1 MDKNENEEKAK
12 IMNNLYSRQI
22 GTYGKETMNNLM
34 NLKVL
39 ILGMRGNGLEIAKN
53 MVLTG
58 VNLVTIY
65 DPTPVSICDLCSNYY
80 LEEKDINQRRD
91 ESVLKKLKEL
101 NPFTHVDILQYQEK
115 KEKEES
121 FEDFL
126 SKLNYN
132 VIVQTEIIS
141 EEKVIKLSDYCHKNK
156 IHFIY
161 GVTFGLNGSIFNDFG
176 EKFTIYDSDGREPKK
191 YHIKEITNEEKA
203 IMVIEEKVS
212 FKENDCIRLKTIE
225 GMTELNKLKEPIKI
239 LEVKKDEK
247 DNKKFVLDI
256 NTTNFSK
263 YIAGGLAY
271 KPKDPIEKNFKSYKE
286 CYSIPFNRKEKEEYF
301 SIYEESEEFLYT
313 EKYYLCIFLAIGKYL
328 NQNEN
333 LPELNDLEKAKE
345 IAKIAKDLFEQILN
359 HDKEMNMEY
368 DEYSEEEIRKF
379 DEKEV
384 INIIKV
390 CKAEIAP
397 MCSIIGG
404 LTSQEIIKTTGKY
417 EPIEQ
422 WKFYDFSFIKSNEKK
437 EKIKEELKEEEKQ
450 EIKEEVKEE
459 KVQIKE
465 EVKEEIKEEVK
476 EEKVQIKEEEKQEIK
491 EEVKEEKDQMKEEA
505 KEEIKE
511 EAKEEKEQIKEEV
524 KEEIKEEA
532 KEEKVQIKEEVKEE
546 KVQIKEEEKQEIKEE
561 VKEEKDQIK
570 EEEKQEIKEEA
581 KEEKQEIKE
590 EAKDEKDQI
599 KEEVKEEIKE
609 EAKEEKDQ
617 IKEEVKEEK
626 DQMKEEE
633 KQEIKE
639 EVKEEKEEEICKTNL
654 DSRYAEQIAI
664 FGNNFQNK
672 IENLELFIIGSGAI
686 GCEVLKNF
694 AMMGVSSKKE
704 KQSLITDCDN
714 IEMSNLNR
722 QFLFRKED
730 IGKSKSLTACNAI
743 KKMNPDFN
751 CISSE
756 ERVEPKTE
764 NIFNEK
770 FWKSK
775 DFVICGLDNVKAR
788 NYVNKTCHKYN
799 KTFLDA
805 GTNGT
810 KGRNTVVI
818 PFVTAPMEF
827 SQTNNQPSIPMCT
840 LKFFPTRIED
850 CIEWSKVNF
859 NSLFKMNIL
868 QFKNFIF
875 ESNEEIFKKLNEK
888 APADFVDIYKN
899 IESFMKL
906 MNQENEEKLI
916 EKIIYKALEYFNEF
930 YNIRIKELLKL
941 NPPDKKIDG
950 KPFWNAIK
958 KAPKIIEEIDI
969 KNKLTKLFII
979 SFTHIFANCLL
990 GKRNIDITDDK
1001 ITKVLSE
1008 FNNNKNNGEKEE
1020 EKLDFDL
1027 EKDGEKFNTYKKEKF
1042 EEIKKFK
1049 DIINNNFN
1057 VYGKVKEEEFE
1068 KDGLD
1073 NYHMEFIQ
1081 SSSNLRA
1088 QNYSIEPADYNK
1100 TLMVA
1105 GSIIQALPT
1114 TTTIVSGY
1122 LSLQLLALINS
1133 KNIEKEVQNA
1143 NLDLSCNMFFNF
1155 SPSNY
1160 VPKPKIE
1167 PIKVNKSMTSQE
1179 FIDFCKNEH
1188 NFDVHSFD
1196 VDEKIFYTRRIFKD
1210 CEKTK
1215 DRYKKYIQ
1223 KLNTKIED
1231 CINNN
1236 LPEDKKK
1243 KEFIIKLYA
1252 DRIIN
1257 TTGSESIA
1265 SEDTEDELPLVE
1277 YKPYAN

>member
-1 MDKNENEEKAK
+1 
-12 IMNNLYSRQI
+12 
-22 GTYGKETMNNLM
+22 
-34 NLKVL
+34 
-39 ILGMRGNGLEIAKN
+39 
-53 MVLTG
+53 
-58 VNLVTIY
+58 
-65 DPTPVSICDLCSNYY
+65 
-80 LEEKDINQRRD
+80 
-91 ESVLKKLKEL
+91 
-101 NPFTHVDILQYQEK
+101 
-115 KEKEES
+115 
-121 FEDFL
+121 
-126 SKLNYN
+126 
-132 VIVQTEIIS
+132 
-141 EEKVIKLSDYCHKNK
+141 
-156 IHFIY
+156 
-161 GVTFGLNGSIFNDFG
+161 
-176 EKFTIYDSDGREPKK
+176 
-191 YHIKEITNEEKA
+191 
-203 IMVIEEKVS
+203 
-212 FKENDCIRLKTIE
+212 
-225 GMTELNKLKEPIKI
+225 
-239 LEVKKDEK
+239 
-247 DNKKFVLDI
+247 
-256 NTTNFSK
+256 
-263 YIAGGLAY
+263 
-271 KPKDPIEKNFKSYKE
+271 
-286 CYSIPFNRKEKEEYF
+286 
-301 SIYEESEEFLYT
+301 
-313 EKYYLCIFLAIGKYL
+313 
-328 NQNEN
+328 
-333 LPELNDLEKAKE
+333 
-345 IAKIAKDLFEQILN
+345 
-359 HDKEMNMEY
+359 
-368 DEYSEEEIRKF
+368 
-379 DEKEV
+379 
-384 INIIKV
+384 
-390 CKAEIAP
+390 
-397 MCSIIGG
+397 
-404 LTSQEIIKTTGKY
+404 
-417 EPIEQ
+417 
-422 WKFYDFSFIKSNEKK
+422 
-437 EKIKEELKEEEKQ
+437 
-450 EIKEEVKEE
+450 
-459 KVQIKE
+459 
-465 EVKEEIKEEVK
+465 
-476 EEKVQIKEEEKQEIK
+476 
-491 EEVKEEKDQMKEEA
+491 
-505 KEEIKE
+505 
-511 EAKEEKEQIKEEV
+511 
-524 KEEIKEEA
+524 
-532 KEEKVQIKEEVKEE
+532 
-546 KVQIKEEEKQEIKEE
+546 
-561 VKEEKDQIK
+561 
-570 EEEKQEIKEEA
+570 
-581 KEEKQEIKE
+581 
-590 EAKDEKDQI
+590 
-599 KEEVKEEIKE
+599 
-609 EAKEEKDQ
+609 
-617 IKEEVKEEK
+617 
-626 DQMKEEE
+626 
-633 KQEIKE
+633 
-639 EVKEEKEEEICKTNL
+639 
-654 DSRYAEQIAI
+654 
-664 FGNNFQNK
+664 
-672 IENLELFIIGSGAI
+672 
-686 GCEVLKNF
+686 
-694 AMMGVSSKKE
+694 MGVSSKKE

-941 NPPDKKIDG
+941 NPPDKKMEDG

>member
-115 KEKEES
+115 KEEEES

-132 VIVQTEIIS
+132 VVVQTEIIS

-212 FKENDCIRLKTIE
+212 FKENDCIILKTIE
-225 GMTELNKLKEPIKI
+225 GMTEINKLKEPIKI

-437 EKIKEELKEEEKQ
+437 EKIKEELKEEEKH

-465 EVKEEIKEEVK
+465 EVKEDIKEEVK

-491 EEVKEEKDQMKEEA
+491 EEVKEEIDQIKEEVKEEIKEEEKQEIKEEA

-511 EAKEEKEQIKEEV
+511 EAKEEKGQ
-524 KEEIKEEA
+524 
-532 KEEKVQIKEEVKEE
+532 
-546 KVQIKEEEKQEIKEE
+546 
-561 VKEEKDQIK
+561 
-570 EEEKQEIKEEA
+570 
-581 KEEKQEIKE
+581 
-590 EAKDEKDQI
+590 
-599 KEEVKEEIKE
+599 
-609 EAKEEKDQ
+609 
-617 IKEEVKEEK
+617 
-626 DQMKEEE
+626 
-633 KQEIKE
+633 IKE

-827 SQTNNQPSIPMCT
+827 SQTNNKPSIPMCT

-850 CIEWSKVNF
+850 CIEWSNYNF

-875 ESNEEIFKKLNEK
+875 DSNEEIFKKLNEK

-941 NPPDKKIDG
+941 NPPDKKMEDG

-1210 CEKTK
+1210 WEKTK

-1231 CINNN
+1231 SINNN
-1236 LPEDKKK
+1236 LPEYKKK

>member
-115 KEKEES
+115 KEEEES

-141 EEKVIKLSDYCHKNK
+141 EEKVVKLSDYCHKNK

-422 WKFYDFSFIKSNEKK
+422 WKFYDFSYIKSNEKK
-437 EKIKEELKEEEKQ
+437 EKIKEELKEEEKH

-491 EEVKEEKDQMKEEA
+491 EEVKEEKDQMKEE
-505 KEEIKE
+505 
-511 EAKEEKEQIKEEV
+511 
-524 KEEIKEEA
+524 
-532 KEEKVQIKEEVKEE
+532 VKEE
-546 KVQIKEEEKQEIKEE
+546 KVQM
-561 VKEEKDQIK
+561 
-570 EEEKQEIKEEA
+570 
-581 KEEKQEIKE
+581 
-590 EAKDEKDQI
+590 
-599 KEEVKEEIKE
+599 
-609 EAKEEKDQ
+609 
-617 IKEEVKEEK
+617 KEEVKEEK

-633 KQEIKE
+633 KQEIKEEAKEEIKEEAKEEKGQIKEEAKEEKDQIKE

-850 CIEWSKVNF
+850 CIEWSKANF

>member
-212 FKENDCIRLKTIE
+212 FKENDCIVLKTIE

-437 EKIKEELKEEEKQ
+437 EKIKEELKEEEKH
-450 EIKEEVKEE
+450 
-459 KVQIKE
+459 
-465 EVKEEIKEEVK
+465 EIKEEVK

-491 EEVKEEKDQMKEEA
+491 EEVKEEKDQMKEE
-505 KEEIKE
+505 ENQEIKE
-511 EAKEEKEQIKEEV
+511 EAKEEKDQMKEEV
-524 KEEIKEEA
+524 KEGIKEEG
-532 KEEKVQIKEEVKEE
+532 KEEKVKM
-546 KVQIKEEEKQEIKEE
+546 KEE

-570 EEEKQEIKEEA
+570 EEEKQEIKEET

-590 EAKDEKDQI
+590 EAKDEKDQM
-599 KEEVKEEIKE
+599 KEEVKEE
-609 EAKEEKDQ
+609 

-850 CIEWSKVNF
+850 CIEWSKANF

-941 NPPDKKIDG
+941 NPPDKKMEDG